1 LDDNRNR
8 KFCRELLARV
18 RQTKSSS
25 NLKMKMER
33 TLAELQ
39 AAHDKRIEEIK
50 SHYLAGALTSMEVP
64 PRPDGRPLKLGV
76 IFSGGNV
83 NHSSLPF

>member
-1 LDDNRNR
+1 LPRTTRPSAADKILQQLEDER
-8 KFCRELLARV
+8 
-18 RQTKSSS
+18 
-25 NLKMKMER
+25 ER